1 VKAETYALLHEDEQ
15 TKHELNLSFV
25 KIGAW
30 PENTSSMDL
39 VDCTRISP
47 ALAKKL
53 APLGTMG
60 RFSERMS
67 QVASTGISGN
77 GWRDDEQNVIVMDL
91 C

>member
-1 VKAETYALLHEDEQ
+1 
-15 TKHELNLSFV
+15 
-25 KIGAW
+25 
-30 PENTSSMDL
+30 MDL

>member
-15 TKHELNLSFV
+15 TKHYLNLSFV
-25 KIGAW
+25 KIGVW

-53 APLGTMG
+53 APLGTIG

-67 QVASTGISGN
+67 QVASTAL
-77 GWRDDEQNVIVMDL
+77 R
-91 C
+91 